1 MSSSDGPKLML
12 AEIARRDITR
22 AAAAK
27 EIGVS
32 HVTLHFWLNDKH
44 RPTGPRPELIEVWS
58 GGRVPRSAWQTV
70 EERAA
75 LKEARKFS
83 KAVAS

>member
-1 MSSSDGPKLML
+1 MIRSDGPRLML
-12 AEIARRDITR
+12 AEIKRRGITR
-22 AAAAK
+22 AKAA
-27 EIGVS
+27 EELSVS
-32 HVTLHFWLNDKH
+32 HVTLHFWITEKH

-58 GGRVPRSAWQTV
+58 GGRVPRSCWLSA

-83 KAVAS
+83 RAVGS